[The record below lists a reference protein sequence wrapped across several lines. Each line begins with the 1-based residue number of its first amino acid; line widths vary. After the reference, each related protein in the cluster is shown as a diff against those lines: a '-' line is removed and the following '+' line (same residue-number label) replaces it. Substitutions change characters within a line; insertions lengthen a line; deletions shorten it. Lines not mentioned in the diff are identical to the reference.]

1 MVHTFKWKINVPH
14 LSMSYVKHQL
24 KALGTVKIANS
35 PCWCQSCCQG
45 YRSHCPQFHHRT
57 GYGKRCVT
65 HKLKPTINN
74 IVLTFLHQTLTTHI
88 DVKENPKILNTKLHN
103 EPQVFTL
110 NKCLN
115 SDYHTAGEF
124 ARKNLWR
131 IYHNTIFG
139 KRKVWW
145 ICY

>member
-1 MVHTFKWKINVPH
+1 MR
-14 LSMSYVKHQL
+14 Y
-24 KALGTVKIANS
+24 
-35 PCWCQSCCQG
+35 
-45 YRSHCPQFHHRT
+45 
-57 GYGKRCVT
+57 
-65 HKLKPTINN
+65 HKLKPTIIN

-124 ARKNLWR
+124 GRKNLWR
-131 IYHNTIFG
+131 IYHNALFG
-139 KRKVWW
+139 KRKVLVNLLLAKQFYIGWKHLVNSNFGE
-145 ICY
+145 IA